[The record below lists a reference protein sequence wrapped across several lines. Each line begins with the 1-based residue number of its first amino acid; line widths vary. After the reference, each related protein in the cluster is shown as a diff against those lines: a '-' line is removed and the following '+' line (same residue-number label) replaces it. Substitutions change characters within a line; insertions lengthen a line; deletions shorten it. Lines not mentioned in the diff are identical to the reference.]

1 MSEKIGQV
9 ERITQ
14 NRIIKLFSE
23 KLGYEYLGNWEDRPS
38 NRNIEEEYLT
48 KFLAK
53 KGYSQILVSKAID
66 ELKRKAGN
74 PNESL
79 YNNNKNTYSL
89 LRYGVQV
96 LENIGENNQTINF
109 IDWQNPE
116 INDFAIAQE
125 VTIFGNRQKRPDIVL
140 YVNGIA
146 VGVLELKRSTVSIG
160 DGICQNIENQKKE
173 VIGNFFSTIQF
184 VFAGNDSE
192 GLKYGTIG
200 TGAKYFLD
208 WKEDEQ
214 DTSTYKLDKYLSKM
228 CNKQRLIELM
238 HDFVLFDGGEKK
250 LPRVHQY
257 FGVKLAQEN
266 IRQRQG
272 GIIWH
277 TQGSGKS
284 LVMVFLAKW
293 ILENNPNAR
302 IAVITD
308 RDELDKQIERIFKDV
323 GEKIYRTSNGKDLMK
338 QLSQPMPR
346 LLCSLIHKFGRRGIE
361 NFDNFIEEIKNSPSQ
376 TFGELFI
383 FVDECHR
390 TQSGKLHKVMKAM
403 LSNAVFIG
411 FTGTPLLKQ
420 DKQTSLEVFGKYIH
434 TYKFNEAVDDKVVLE
449 LRYEA
454 RNIEQRISSQDKI
467 DAWFESKTKGLNDFQ
482 KTELKKKWGT
492 MQHVLSSKN
501 RMQQIVNDLVYDF
514 STKPRLGDNKGNA
527 ILVAGSIYEACKY
540 FELLQSSEFKGKCAL
555 VTSYNPNYR
564 DVVNE
569 DTGANNETDKQYI
582 YGIYNKILENID
594 AEAGKSKA
602 ETYEDKAKALFTKE
616 PANMKLLIV
625 VAKLLTGFDAP
636 SCTYI
641 YLDKEM
647 QDHGLFQAICRVN
660 RLDGDDK
667 EFGYIVDYKEL
678 FKKVENAVSVYTSE
692 LDYDNF
698 KKEECDI
705 LLKDRLEKARE
716 RLDNALE
723 QVALICENVELPKSD
738 LNYMRY
744 FCGNSENADD
754 LKNTEMRRFALY
766 KSIISLIR
774 AYANIASEMSEAGYC
789 ETETADIKR
798 KLDDYLRLREIIRK
812 ASGETLDIKPYEAD
826 IRFLID
832 NYIQADPS
840 KRIDNFENKSLLE
853 LINKIGIDKAINQL
867 PKGIRNSQEAVAE
880 AIENN
885 IRQKIITEHLI
896 DPAYFEEMSKLLGV
910 IITELREKK
919 INYEEYLKKM
929 ALLAKKVSE
938 GEKDDLP
945 NSIKTSALRA
955 LFNNL
960 NKNESLALQIDEAVR
975 RVKQVDFRGN
985 EKKERLIKQKIYQI
999 LQDDQEVERIFS
1011 IIKEQKDY

>member
-238 HDFVLFDGGEKK
+238 YDFVLFDGGEKK

-960 NKNESLALQIDEAVR
+960 NKNKSLALQIDKAVR